1 MKSIEKKI
9 ITVLLMISII
19 LSSSGCGKVVQ
30 EKIRN
35 AGILTEDEYRRI
47 RSDELKFSVSR
58 KRNVNTKTIEW
69 YDVKED
75 ISNLLINKTM
85 DIINEHNINLG
96 YINAVKN
103 THEYLKLN
111 IDNLKCLRNPQFI
124 VTTNEGYYYVR
135 TLFGVEHS
143 DEVAE
148 LKKTA
153 NYLGIKG
160 AIGKDYLGNVIVDE
174 IYLNQLV
181 KEVNKVRVEQGLD
194 ELPED
199 IEQFNYN
206 KDLDNEFEELE
217 PIVATESEI
226 STMSNIIK
234 QIEKKDEEEQQGRQ
248 IRRLVYNSK
257 EFNDVMVLA
266 EAVPYIPETQ
276 VVFNVPEY
284 ETLSGYQIYKEG
296 EDIEGT
302 RGEIGALELVFV
314 YKHNLETNEYD
325 YHTVYISQYETGIEK
340 EEIATFVPEYIK
352 KQVDIL
358 IERISRSWSNCD
370 ITGLTC
376 GDLIYPQDLGIK
388 LLLQRDATTLL
399 NSDMYVKKY
408 LERNGNRYLVE
419 LEQMSTEMAKGT
431 ATTGCTYLRTYL
443 AEIEIR
449 NAKCVL
455 MDMYLTKIKLLSMP
469 EVNIDKGSMKKLFA
483 IQMVMQDTL
492 TDEVKEEVKAE
503 LRKLQ
508 IALTIRNMNDNVQ
521 EDGITINKGDNGIER
536 YGINT
541 RFNTDRTILGEKEF
555 AEYIAELTS
564 RVTRYGGDIPCRVSI
579 RVREW
584 ISGNDEQ
591 VELLTDELYD
601 YNKKSATKL
610 NRYMILSKFKN
621 KWQIDEMKI
630 VGENEVPASELEAV
644 INEYEID

>member
-9 ITVLLMISII
+9 ITVLLIISIM

-135 TLFGVEHS
+135 TLFGVEHN

-160 AIGKDYLGNVIVDE
+160 AIGKDYLGNVVVDE

-206 KDLDNEFEELE
+206 KDLDSEFEELD
-217 PIVATESEI
+217 PIISTESEI
-226 STMSNIIK
+226 STMSNVIK
-234 QIEKKDEEEQQGRQ
+234 QITKEDEEEKQGRQ
-248 IRRLVYNSK
+248 IRRLVYNSQ
-257 EFNDVMVLA
+257 EFNDVMILA

-483 IQMVMQDTL
+483 TQMVMQDTL

>member
-111 IDNLKCLRNPQFI
+111 IDNLKCLKNPQFI

-206 KDLDNEFEELE
+206 KDLDSEFEELD
-217 PIVATESEI
+217 PIISTESEI

-314 YKHNLETNEYD
+314 YKHNLETDEYD
-325 YHTVYISQYETGIEK
+325 YHTVYISQYETGIERD
-340 EEIATFVPEYIK
+340 EISTFVPEYIK

-358 IERISRSWSNCD
+358 VERISRSWSNCD

-376 GDLIYPQDLGIK
+376 GELIYPQDLGIK
-388 LLLQRDATTLL
+388 MLLQRDATTVLK
-399 NSDMYVKKY
+399 SDIYVKKY

-419 LEQMSTEMAKGT
+419 LEQLSSEMAKGT
-431 ATTGCTYLRTYL
+431 TTTGCTYLRTYL
-443 AEIEIR
+443 AEIEIK

-483 IQMVMQDTL
+483 TQMVMQDTL

-601 YNKKSATKL
+601 YNKKSATKI

>member
-1 MKSIEKKI
+1 MKSLKRI
-9 ITVLLMISII
+9 IALLLVLCSVLV
-19 LSSSGCGKVVQ
+19 SGCKKTTEIV
-30 EKIRN
+30 RN
-35 AGILTEDEYRRI
+35 YGILTEDEYKRI

-58 KRNVNTKTIEW
+58 KRNITTKTIEW
-69 YDVKED
+69 YDVKEE
-75 ISNLLINKTM
+75 ISTLLIKKTM

-96 YINAVKN
+96 YSNVVKN
-103 THEYLKLN
+103 THEYIKLN
-111 IDNLKCLRNPQFI
+111 LDNLSCLKNPQFI

-135 TLFGVEHS
+135 TLFGVEHR

-148 LKKTA
+148 MKKTA

-160 AIGKDYLGNVIVDE
+160 AIGKDYLGNVVVDE

-181 KEVNKVRVEQGLD
+181 KEINKVRVEKGLD

-206 KDLDNEFEELE
+206 KDLEEEFNDLD
-217 PIVATESEI
+217 IVVATESEI
-226 STMSNIIK
+226 ATVSNIIK
-234 QIEKKDEEEQQGRQ
+234 DIQKVDEEAQQGRQ
-248 IRRLVYNSK
+248 IRRLVYNAK

-266 EAVPYIPETQ
+266 EAVPFTPEAQ

-302 RGEIGALELVFV
+302 RSEIGALELVFV
-314 YKHNLETNEYD
+314 YKHNLETDEYD
-325 YHTVYISQYETGIEK
+325 YHTVYISQYETGIER
-340 EEIATFVPEYIK
+340 EEISAFVPDYIK
-352 KQVDIL
+352 KEIDIL
-358 IERISRSWSNCD
+358 VERISRCWSNCD
-370 ITGLTC
+370 ITGLTS
-376 GDLIYPQDLGIK
+376 GELIYPQDLGIK
-388 LLLQRDATTLL
+388 MLLQRNATTVL
-399 NSDMYVKKY
+399 NSDIYVKKY
-408 LERNGNRYLVE
+408 LQRNGNKYLVE
-419 LEQMSTEMAKGT
+419 LEQLTTEMAKGT
-431 ATTGCTYLRTYL
+431 ATTGCIYLRTYL
-443 AEIEIR
+443 AEIEIK

-483 IQMVMQDTL
+483 TQTVMTEGLD
-492 TDEVKEEVKAE
+492 EEVKAEVKEE

-508 IALTIRNMNDNVQ
+508 IALTIRNMNDNLQ
-521 EDGITINKGDNGIER
+521 DDGRTINKGENGIER

-555 AEYIAELTS
+555 QEYIYELQS
-564 RVTRYGGDIPCRVSI
+564 RVIRYGGDIPCNVTI

-584 ISGNDEQ
+584 VSGNENQ
-591 VELLTDELYD
+591 VELITDELYN
-601 YNKKSATKL
+601 YNCKSATKI

-630 VGENEVPASELEAV
+630 VGENEVPVNELENV
-644 INEYEID
+644 ISEYELK